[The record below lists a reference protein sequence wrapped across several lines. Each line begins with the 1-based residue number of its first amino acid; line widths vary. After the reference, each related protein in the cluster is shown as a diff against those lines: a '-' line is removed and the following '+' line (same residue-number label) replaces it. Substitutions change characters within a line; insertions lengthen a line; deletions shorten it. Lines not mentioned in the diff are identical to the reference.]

1 MRNIQVVRDAI
12 RVVCWNFPGDE
23 RFQIRNHFFG
33 HVVVV
38 RRDPGD
44 RHFLRL
50 IGNFADRCIGKLV
63 CLWCIGQTMQTYHL
77 CAFSVLGKDNRVFA
91 GEERFR

>member
-23 RFQIRNHFFG
+23 RFQIRNHFCG

-44 RHFLRL
+44 RHFLCL
-50 IGNFADRCIGKLV
+50 ICNFTDRSIGKLV
-63 CLWCIGQTMQTYHL
+63 GVWSIRQTMQTYHL
-77 CAFSVLGKDNRVFA
+77 CAFSILGKDNCMFA
-91 GEERFR
+91 REERFC